1 MTSSAPPPPGRYPDE
16 VNPDQPHRWDGESR
30 IPERRSPGRSYGG
43 TLFTE
48 PVLVVSRRPEIFEAA
63 EEYGVFDR
71 NGARVGGVADVSQ
84 GFLHKAARLLPK
96 YDQYVTHKFEVRD
109 ANHSTVLK
117 VARPAKDPRPR
128 FLVTRADE
136 TPIGEILREPATGES
151 RFTFVVG
158 GSTIGTVIAADWR
171 TGDIAIKNQANTE
184 VARVRQ
190 PPPEPANSL
199 PSHTYVVEIPRQ
211 LPEPLASMVVA
222 TTLTIDT
229 ALTRAIV

>member
-1 MTSSAPPPPGRYPDE
+1 MSPGRP
-16 VNPDQPHRWDGESR
+16 QKWDGEPR
-30 IPERRSPGRSYGG
+30 IPERRSPVRSYGG

-48 PVLVVSRRPEIFEAA
+48 PVLLVSRQPEAFGTSQ
-63 EEYGVFDR
+63 EYGVYDQH
-71 NGARVGGVADVSQ
+71 GTRVGGVADVSH
-84 GFLHKAARLLPK
+84 GFLLKAARLLPK

-117 VARPAKDPRPR
+117 VTRPAKDPRPR

-136 TPIGEILREPATGES
+136 TPIGEILCEPTSGKS
-151 RFTFVVG
+151 RFTFVAG
-158 GSTIGTVIAADWR
+158 GSIVGRVVAADWR
-171 TGDIAIKNQANTE
+171 TGDIAIKNQTNAE

-190 PPPEPANSL
+190 SPPKSASNL
-199 PSHTYVVEIPRQ
+199 PPRTYVVEIPLQ

-229 ALTRAIV
+229 ALARAIT